1 MRILG
6 VEIPDH
12 ERAEIGLT
20 RFYGIGRTNVKKLA
34 QMSKI
39 DLNTRIKDLSRDDV
53 ASLMKSLE
61 SFKIEGD
68 LKKEI
73 RENIDRLKAI
83 KSYRGI
89 RHIVNLPVRGQR
101 TKTNAR
107 TRKGK
112 RKLLVLLP
120 RKLGQKSK
128 VSKKLPLAVQ
138 INKHLWQ
145 KPINQ
150 LQKLLLTKRK
160 LTKVLLKVVFMSNL
174 PSTTPS
180 LVLLIPRARFS
191 LGLQPVT
198 VVSKALENPLRLPP
212 LLLLKKL

>member
-39 DLNTRIKDLSRDDV
+39 DLNTRVKDLSRDDV

-89 RHIVNLPVRGQR
+89 RHIVGLPARGQR
-101 TKTNAR
+101 TKSNSR

-112 RKLLVLLP
+112 
-120 RKLGQKSK
+120 
-128 VSKKLPLAVQ
+128 KKTVGS
-138 INKHLWQ
+138 
-145 KPINQ
+145 
-150 LQKLLLTKRK
+150 LTKEAWAK
-160 LTKVLLKVVFMSNL
+160 IES
-174 PSTTPS
+174 
-180 LVLLIPRARFS
+180 A
-191 LGLQPVT
+191 QQQ
-198 VVSKALENPLRLPP
+198 KANATSEAPA
-212 LLLLKKL
+212 KK